1 MPEMQTY
8 IAVQGPGCYNLCLNL
23 DRIELYILNL
33 PLIVDFNL
41 LRIQIVHI

>member
-33 PLIVDFNL
+33 PLVDFNL